1 MAYININFLYFI
13 LLVAALFT
21 FTLAYIMISDRIQA
35 IQPLCCGIIIYS
47 YVIGTEAEFVDET
60 KPLIPKNTEL
70 ENNKKGYLTNYL
82 KILWKSKKKQS
93 SNYVYLKNCKRILYK
108 STSSTSTQTLAS
120 TCVINNNEQSKNV
133 SCSICLEDFQNNEE
147 IICLVCSHGFHEQC
161 IFSLA
166 RSISSRYKKLNCP
179 LCKKE
184 IQFRDL
190 AGKQVQSFSYN
201 HNRIHMTDV

>member
-1 MAYININFLYFI
+1 MAYIEIDFLYFI
-13 LLVAALFT
+13 LLVAVLFT
-21 FTLAYIMISDRIQA
+21 FTLIYIVISEKIQA

-47 YVIGTEAEFVDET
+47 HGFGAEAEFVDET
-60 KPLIPKNTEL
+60 KPLITKNTEL
-70 ENNKKGYLTNYL
+70 ENNKTGYLKKYL

-93 SNYVYLKNCKRILYK
+93 NNYVYLKNCKRIVYK
-108 STSSTSTQTLAS
+108 SASSTSTQALAS
-120 TCVINNNEQSKNV
+120 IYVISNNEKSKNV

-147 IICLVCSHGFHEQC
+147 IICLVCSHGFHEHC

-166 RSISSRYKKLNCP
+166 RSISPCYKKLNCP

-190 AGKQVQSFSYN
+190 ADKQFQLFSYN
-201 HNRIHMTDV
+201 CNRIHLTDV

>member
-1 MAYININFLYFI
+1 MAYFNINFLYFI
-13 LLVAALFT
+13 ILVAVLFA
-21 FTLAYIMISDRIQA
+21 FTLIYIVMSERIQA

-47 YVIGTEAEFVDET
+47 YGLGTEPEFVDET

-70 ENNKKGYLTNYL
+70 ENNRKGCLTNYL

-93 SNYVYLKNCKRILYK
+93 SNYVYLKNCKRIVYK
-108 STSSTSTQTLAS
+108 SVSSTSTQTLAS
-120 TCVINNNEQSKNV
+120 IYVINNNEQSKNV

-147 IICLVCSHGFHEQC
+147 IICLLCSRGFHEHC

-166 RSISSRYKKLNCP
+166 GSISSCYKKLNCP

-190 AGKQVQSFSYN
+190 ADKQFQSFGYN
-201 HNRIHMTDV
+201 CNRIHLTDV